1 MNKLSV
7 AIITYNEERN
17 IARCIKSVI
26 DFASEIIVMDSGST
40 DETVNIAK
48 SLGAKVY
55 HQPFLG
61 HIQQKN
67 LVLTKTTNQWVLSLD
82 ADEAVENELKNN
94 ILRVLKKPDADGYE
108 INRLNNYCGK
118 WIKYGAWYPDRK
130 LRLWNKSKGEWTGL
144 NPHDRFRLA
153 PGSKINHL
161 EGQILHYSFASAEE
175 HKIKSERYARL
186 GAEAYHL
193 KGIKANYIQ
202 FIYKPAFKF
211 IKDYV
216 LKLGFMDGKFGL
228 IIALINSR
236 EVFLKYKFLKRL

>member
-1 MNKLSV
+1 MNELSV

-26 DFASEIIVMDSGST
+26 DFASEIILMDSGST

-67 LVLTKTTNQWVLSLD
+67 LVLTKTSNEWVLSLD
-82 ADEAVENELKNN
+82 ADEAVDNELKNS
-94 ILRVLKKPDADGYE
+94 ILRELKKPDADGYE
-108 INRLNNYCGK
+108 INRMNSYCGK
-118 WIKYGAWYPDRK
+118 WIKHGAWYPDKK
-130 LRLWNKSKGEWTGL
+130 LRLWNKSKGEWAGL
-144 NPHDRFRLA
+144 NPHDCFRLA
-153 PGSKINHL
+153 PDSKINHL
-161 EGQILHYSFASAEE
+161 EGHILHYSFTSVEE
-175 HKIKSERYARL
+175 HKLKSERYARI
-186 GAEAYHL
+186 GAESYHQQ
-193 KGIKANYIQ
+193 GIRANYLQ
-202 FIYKPAFKF
+202 FMYKPVFKF

-216 LKLGFMDGKFGL
+216 LKLGFMDGKLGL

-236 EVFLKYKFLKRL
+236 EVFLKYKFLKSL

>member
-82 ADEAVENELKNN
+82 ADEAVDNKLKNN
-94 ILRVLKKPDADGYE
+94 IIRELKTPDADGYE
-108 INRLNNYCGK
+108 INRMNSYCGK
-118 WIKYGAWYPDRK
+118 WIKHGAWYPDKK
-130 LRLWNKSKGEWTGL
+130 LRLWNKTKGEWTGL
-144 NPHDRFRLA
+144 NPHDRFHLA
-153 PGSKINHL
+153 PGSKINYLQGH
-161 EGQILHYSFASAEE
+161 ILHYSFASVKE
-175 HKIKSERYARL
+175 HKIKSERYAKI
-186 GAEAYHL
+186 GAQAYHQQ
-193 KGIKANYIQ
+193 GIKTNFLQ

-216 LKLGFMDGKFGL
+216 LKLGFMDGKLGL

-236 EVFLKYKFLKRL
+236 EVFLKYKFLKCL

>member
-118 WIKYGAWYPDRK
+118 WIK
-130 LRLWNKSKGEWTGL
+130 
-144 NPHDRFRLA
+144 
-153 PGSKINHL
+153 
-161 EGQILHYSFASAEE
+161 
-175 HKIKSERYARL
+175 
-186 GAEAYHL
+186 
-193 KGIKANYIQ
+193 
-202 FIYKPAFKF
+202 
-211 IKDYV
+211 
-216 LKLGFMDGKFGL
+216 
-228 IIALINSR
+228 
-236 EVFLKYKFLKRL
+236 

>member
-82 ADEAVENELKNN
+82 ADEAVDNKLKNN
-94 ILRVLKKPDADGYE
+94 IIRELKTPDADGYE
-108 INRLNNYCGK
+108 INRMNSYCGK
-118 WIKYGAWYPDRK
+118 WIKHGAWYPDKK
-130 LRLWNKSKGEWTGL
+130 LRLWNKTKGEWTGL
-144 NPHDRFRLA
+144 NPHDRFHLA
-153 PGSKINHL
+153 PGSKIGTTNH
-161 EGQILHYSFASAEE
+161 ENQNAA
-175 HKIKSERYARL
+175 
-186 GAEAYHL
+186 HL
-193 KGIKANYIQ
+193 IGSVFYQSQKW
-202 FIYKPAFKF
+202 
-211 IKDYV
+211 
-216 LKLGFMDGKFGL
+216 
-228 IIALINSR
+228 
-236 EVFLKYKFLKRL
+236 FLKTIRFGEKRYRNTRFAVNVEMFVKKHVFQQGYEAGVKARGR